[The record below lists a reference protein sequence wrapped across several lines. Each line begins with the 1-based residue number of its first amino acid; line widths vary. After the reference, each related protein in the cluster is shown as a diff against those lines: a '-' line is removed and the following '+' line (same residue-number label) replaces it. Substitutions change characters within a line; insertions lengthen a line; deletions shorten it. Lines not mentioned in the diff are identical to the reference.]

1 MPSDFSGLARFRAGI
16 GAALEAAVVEVAK
29 QVEATAQSLVPVD
42 TGALRTSIET
52 FGAAGE
58 AERIV
63 SAGQGLDY
71 AAHIEFGTYKM
82 AAQPFMTPAAQRA
95 DLKGAV
101 TEELRALAGRS
112 RV

>member
-1 MPSDFSGLARFRAGI
+1 MASDFSGIARFRAGI
-16 GAALEAAVVEVAK
+16 NAAIEAAVVEVAK
-29 QVEATAQSLVPVD
+29 QVEETAKGLVPID
-42 TGALRTSIET
+42 TGALQTSIET

-71 AAHIEFGTYKM
+71 AGHVEFGTYKTP
-82 AAQPFMTPAAQRA
+82 AQPFMTPAAQRA